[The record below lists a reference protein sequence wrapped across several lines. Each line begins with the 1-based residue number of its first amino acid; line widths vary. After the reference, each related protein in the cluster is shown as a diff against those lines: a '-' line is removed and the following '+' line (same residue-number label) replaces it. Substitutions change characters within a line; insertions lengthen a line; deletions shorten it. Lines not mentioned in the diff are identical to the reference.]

1 MKRIIKNT
9 ILTVLVALAAVSCGK
24 FLEEHPATQF
34 SRDQAYATD
43 ESAQATVNA
52 CYAYLSNYRLYGQ
65 KLQIVLC
72 GSAGTMSIGNTTS
85 QYLVDLSSLDIQ
97 TNNSAVEDV
106 YMGSYQTINAI
117 NDVLLNLP
125 EHETVSEATRTRLLG
140 ECHFLRAVVYFNL
153 VRMLGPVPYVD
164 TPATS
169 IEGAHKKR
177 APISEIYELILSDL
191 NDAWEMMAEPG
202 SQPKGR
208 PHKWAARAYLAK
220 VYVALACIKEH
231 PDDPFDAS
239 WIEESAQ
246 ALWQKA
252 YDESKAVWTDG
263 GYSLEGNFADIWK
276 WDNKY
281 CKESIFELEE
291 NKVTGSCSFMY
302 HYLPGYWEGVPLT
315 SSSNNY
321 GRIRALRESW
331 DLHHDT
337 YPGDWRMDVTY
348 IDSLYYRNT
357 ATSSNPGKLYYTYPY
372 TKDNIPAGASASDL
386 STSEE
391 LPYIKKYVDPNFTAT
406 DANVNVIVLRLADVL
421 LTLAESANEIGKT
434 SEAIQY
440 VNRLLLRAR
449 KTDEG
454 IRTVPAD
461 WPLTLSQAEVRDRI
475 MNERLIELKAEFT
488 EWFDNRR
495 RGTDHLL
502 DIMTIHNNRITGLSE
517 NSTYDYF
524 FTLTRENARKNLLL
538 PFPLAEISTNNNIT
552 EADQNLYY

>member
-1 MKRIIKNT
+1 M
-9 ILTVLVALAAVSCGK
+9 AAAMMASCSG

-34 SRDQAYATD
+34 SRDQAYSTN

-72 GSAGTMSIGNTTS
+72 GSAATMSIGNTTS
-85 QYLVDLSSLDIQ
+85 QYLVDLSSLNIQ
-97 TNNSAVEDV
+97 TNNSAVDDV
-106 YMGSYQTINAI
+106 YNGSYQTINAV

-125 EHETVSEATRTRLLG
+125 DYSSVDQDIKQRLLG
-140 ECHFLRAVVYFNL
+140 ECHFIRALVYFNL
-153 VRMLGPVPYVD
+153 VRMIGPVPLVE

-169 IEGAHKKR
+169 IESAHR
-177 APISEIYELILSDL
+177 SRTPIDKIYELIISDL
-191 NDAWEMMAEPG
+191 DKAFEMLPDPG

-208 PHKWAARAYLAK
+208 PSKYAAEALLSK
-220 VYVALACIKEH
+220 VHVAMACIKEH
-231 PDDPFDAS
+231 PGDPFDAS
-239 WIEESAQ
+239 WLTDASSAY
-246 ALWQKA
+246 WQKA
-252 YDESKAVWTDG
+252 YDEALDVVTNG
-263 GYSLEGNFADIWK
+263 GYSLVSNFADLWK

-281 CKESIFELEE
+281 SSESIFELEE

-315 SSSNNY
+315 TSSNNY

-348 IDSLYYRNT
+348 IDSTYHRNT
-357 ATSSNPGKLYYTYPY
+357 ATASSPGKLYYTYPY
-372 TKDNIPAGASASDL
+372 TTDNIPEGASASDL

-406 DANVNVIVLRLADVL
+406 DANVNVIVLRLADVI
-421 LTLAESANEIGKT
+421 LTLAEAANELGKT
-434 SEAIQY
+434 PEAIGY
-440 VNRLLLRAR
+440 VNRLMLRAR
-449 KTDEG
+449 TADDG
-454 IRTVPAD
+454 FRDVPAD
-461 WPLTLSQAEVRDRI
+461 WPLTMSQQEVRDRI
-475 MNERLIELKAEFT
+475 MTERLIELKAEFT

-495 RGTDHLL
+495 RGTSHLL
-502 DIMTIHNNRITGLSE
+502 DIMTKHNQRITGLTK

-524 FTLTRENARKNLLL
+524 FELTERNAKKNLLL
-538 PFPLAEISTNNNIT
+538 PFPLSEISTNNNIT
-552 EADQNLYY
+552 EKDQNLYY